1 MRFWTREIENF
12 NPHSHK
18 GSDNHITTND
28 NRRVDFNPHSHKGS
42 DRLLLHKSLYVCN
55 FNPHSHKGSDM
66 GNEIFGYKVDIS
78 IHTPTRGVT
87 WCSAFFACA
96 IVISIHT
103 PTRGVTADYNSQYA
117 SNWFQSTLPQG
128 EWRPLSD
135 IVVVKVFISIHT
147 PTRGVTWKSDWRFS
161 FWNNFNPHSHKGSD
175 LSQMMLKHLLYYF
188 NPHSHKGSD
197 VTKVG

>member
-1 MRFWTREIENF
+1 MCLSICAGIIISIHTPTRGVTYNRYIEQEGAEDFNPHSHKGSDNSFHAEFSAKLHF

-87 WCSAFFACA
+87 GTGTGTDTDKD
-96 IVISIHT
+96 ISIHT
-103 PTRGVTADYNSQYA
+103 PTRGVTQR
-117 SNWFQSTLPQG
+117 Q
-128 EWRPLSD
+128 
-135 IVVVKVFISIHT
+135 V
-147 PTRGVTWKSDWRFS
+147 
-161 FWNNFNPHSHKGSD
+161 
-175 LSQMMLKHLLYYF
+175 
-188 NPHSHKGSD
+188 
-197 VTKVG
+197 

>member
-42 DRLLLHKSLYVCN
+42 D
-55 FNPHSHKGSDM
+55 M

-87 WCSAFFACA
+87 
-96 IVISIHT
+96 
-103 PTRGVTADYNSQYA
+103 
-117 SNWFQSTLPQG
+117 
-128 EWRPLSD
+128 
-135 IVVVKVFISIHT
+135 
-147 PTRGVTWKSDWRFS
+147 
-161 FWNNFNPHSHKGSD
+161 
-175 LSQMMLKHLLYYF
+175 
-188 NPHSHKGSD
+188 
-197 VTKVG
+197 